1 MKIFILLAILMG
13 GFCVEA
19 AEVPLPKLP
28 DGPIEMRVAH
38 IVNPRLPRLS
48 RARLYVLLASMAR
61 TTREHFGVDLR
72 FEQPIVEI
80 PIERA
85 FAAIPPER
93 VRAAREAIYDFK
105 SGRGDRARLEREF
118 GKGIRE
124 SGERLAGMLAY
135 ARPHT
140 GPLKEQSFES
150 LGRALARLELER
162 IQGWK
167 AVRALDGGP
176 AIDATPYNEF
186 PMWLQLGHTALPF
199 EILITNQVIASVEYT
214 FPAVHAAIRGGYSN
228 GITIYS
234 KASRFGTAS
243 IWSTFGFTTADPW
256 VTKMREG
263 EAYEGHEA
271 AVLAGIAAAHEI
283 GHQLFHFSHPFGAQ
297 ACLMN
302 PVEMFAYRAWASK
315 LSAHDCPIGSRPE
328 IKPGAYKFVY

>member
-1 MKIFILLAILMG
+1 
-13 GFCVEA
+13 
-19 AEVPLPKLP
+19 
-28 DGPIEMRVAH
+28 MRVAH

-61 TTREHFGVDLR
+61 TAREHFGVELR
-72 FEQPIVEI
+72 FEDPIEEI
-80 PIERA
+80 PIDKV

-105 SGRGDRARLEREF
+105 SGKGDRTRLEREF
-118 GKGIRE
+118 GKGFRE
-124 SGERLAGMLAY
+124 SGQRLEGMLAF

-140 GPLKEQSFES
+140 GPLKEASFES
-150 LGRALARLELER
+150 LGRALARMELER

-167 AVRALDGGP
+167 SVRALDGGP

-186 PMWLQLGHTALPF
+186 PMWLQVGYTHLPY

-228 GITIYS
+228 GITTYS
-234 KASRFGTAS
+234 SASKFGTTS
-243 IWSTFGFTTADPW
+243 IWSTFGFTTGDPW

-263 EAYEGHEA
+263 ETYEGHEA

-283 GHQLFHFSHPFGAQ
+283 GHQLFHFSHPFGAT
-297 ACLMN
+297 ACVMN

-315 LSAHDCPIGSRPE
+315 LSAKDCPIGSRPE